1 MTLPVEIRN
10 LSVNFGKVTAIDDLS
25 FSLEGG
31 KIHGLLGRNGAGKT
45 TLLTILASFRKPS
58 GGSVLV
64 DGQDPFEN
72 AELMRQIC
80 LIRESLDV
88 DTDSKAKDAFEF
100 VADLRPNWDQDYA
113 DHLVER
119 FGLPLDRTIDKMSR
133 GMKSMT
139 GAIIGLAGRT
149 PLTMFDETYLGMDAP
164 SRYIF
169 YDELLKDYLEYPRTI
184 VLSTH
189 LIQEVEALFEEV
201 VIIDKG
207 RLVIHDETE
216 ALRGRGAAVT
226 GPASAVDEFTQD
238 LKVLGERRLGGTK
251 SSTVYGAIAENRR
264 RQATELGLELEPLTL
279 QDLFVHLTGAEAEK

>member
-1 MTLPVEIRN
+1 MTLPVEVRN
-10 LSVNFGKVTAIDDLS
+10 LSVKFGKVTAIDDLT

-45 TLLTILASFRKPS
+45 TLLTILASFRKPT

-64 DGQDPFEN
+64 NGEDPFEN

-80 LIRESLDV
+80 LVRETMDV
-88 DTDSKAKDAFEF
+88 DTDDNAKAAFEF
-100 VADLRPNWDQDYA
+100 VADLRPNWDQTFA

-119 FGLPLDRTIDKMSR
+119 FGLPLDRKIDKMSR

-139 GAIIGLAGRT
+139 SAIIGLASRA

-169 YDELLKDYLEYPRTI
+169 YDELLKDYLDYPRTI

-201 VIIDKG
+201 VIIDNG

-226 GPASAVDEFTQD
+226 GPAGAVDEFTSGMS
-238 LKVLGERRLGGTK
+238 VLGERRLGGTK
-251 SSTVYGAIAENRR
+251 SSTVYGAIAEDRR

-279 QDLFVHLTGAEAEK
+279 QDLFVHLTGGETA